1 MGTIRG
7 LVISSALLL
16 LTLINLVFCGYIIT
30 TIAGG
35 ELRHGDGGDAT
46 SAIVTRPYAVA
57 LDSTGKMKLFYY
69 YFIE

>member
-1 MGTIRG
+1 MGVIRS
-7 LVISSALLL
+7 LMISGALFL
-16 LTLINLVFCGYIIT
+16 LTLINLVYCGYIIT

-35 ELRHGDGGDAT
+35 ELHHGDGGDAT

>member
-1 MGTIRG
+1 
-7 LVISSALLL
+7 VISSALLL

-46 SAIVTRPYAVA
+46 SAIVKPYAVA